1 LRNRAQAKEQDI
13 KHLMQEARE
22 LEDYDGIHLL
32 QVQNFLWA
40 LHTIPLASGC
50 ALELYMDI
58 HVSTAAGCT
67 ML

>member
-1 LRNRAQAKEQDI
+1 
-13 KHLMQEARE
+13 MQEARE

-67 ML
+67 IL